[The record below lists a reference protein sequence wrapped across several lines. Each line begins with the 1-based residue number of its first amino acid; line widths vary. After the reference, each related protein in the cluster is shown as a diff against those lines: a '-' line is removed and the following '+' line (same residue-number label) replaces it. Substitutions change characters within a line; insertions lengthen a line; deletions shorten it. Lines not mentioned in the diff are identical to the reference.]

1 MAANKIEQQI
11 SEIEQYIE
19 ECKYITFSSTKVA
32 VDKEVIIGMLEDLK
46 SSMPEEVAL
55 YRRVVTERER
65 ILGDAKKKA
74 QALVDETTAQTNQ
87 MINEQE
93 IMQQAYAHANDILRT
108 ASQQAQDIE
117 NNAVADAQ
125 NYRQMAV
132 QYMDRMLA
140 EIEAATMQAQDNA
153 NMIFSEYAN
162 NLQNFVSTIQSN
174 RRELYPAE
182 EPSQMTDSLGMTDDI
197 QATESGVGE
206 ENAGPVPQSTGMMG
220 TGELNLDTV
229 SR

>member
-93 IMQQAYAHANDILRT
+93 IMQQAYAHANEILRT

-174 RRELYPAE
+174 RRELFPPE
-182 EPSQMTDSLGMTDDI
+182 EPAQMTDSLGMTDDI
-197 QATESGVGE
+197 QATESGIPE
-206 ENAGPVPQSTGMMG
+206 EGAGPVSQHTGMIG

-229 SR
+229 SH

>member
-87 MINEQE
+87 
-93 IMQQAYAHANDILRT
+93 
-108 ASQQAQDIE
+108 
-117 NNAVADAQ
+117 
-125 NYRQMAV
+125 
-132 QYMDRMLA
+132 
-140 EIEAATMQAQDNA
+140 
-153 NMIFSEYAN
+153 
-162 NLQNFVSTIQSN
+162 
-174 RRELYPAE
+174 
-182 EPSQMTDSLGMTDDI
+182 
-197 QATESGVGE
+197 
-206 ENAGPVPQSTGMMG
+206 
-220 TGELNLDTV
+220 
-229 SR
+229 

>member
-93 IMQQAYAHANDILRT
+93 IMQQAYAHANEILRT

-174 RRELYPAE
+174 RRELFPPE
-182 EPSQMTDSLGMTDDI
+182 EPAQMTDSLGMTDDI
-197 QATESGVGE
+197 QATESGISE
-206 ENAGPVPQSTGMMG
+206 EGAGPVSQHTGMIG

-229 SR
+229 SH